1 LSAGERGAVHCVVQQ
16 VVWAAE
22 RKRAGVLEALDGAGS
37 VEVGCGREINT
48 INQCIQVQMER
59 KVDNMGL
66 ELSTVKVRG
75 AGSGSKRPY
84 H

>member
-1 LSAGERGAVHCVVQQ
+1 MGAGERGSVHCVVHPFSKGPG
-16 VVWAAE
+16 
-22 RKRAGVLEALDGAGS
+22 RKEWGVLEALDGAGS
-37 VEVGCGREINT
+37 VEVGFERAMSPINH
-48 INQCIQVQMER
+48 CVQVQMER

-84 H
+84 N